1 MDKDAVQRDLKAFYR
16 KMPSE
21 KGKINLEKLAVLYK
35 KYKGHDISVSL
46 LENKFQEVEKDRNGA
61 TTLESFMDIFGKIFG
76 VFEEAEMELTPGQR
90 EIILKIFK
98 ICDYRGTGKIDKDG
112 LKQGMDAFGTK
123 MDDSQ
128 IDMLYTLLD
137 PTELGYIEYN
147 TFIKGM
153 VPYLQSTDAD
163 GEEAIRQNLHEVF
176 QKKKKKKFEKIFLKK
191 KNTMNS
197 SEIEKALNEFSVSL
211 TPDEIKEL
219 MKQVPS
225 NDEVGFDKFYGM
237 MDNLEKQKK
246 VKVDLKGAKAK
257 EYKQPAHRK
266 LHKQQSWEKITEGEE
281 QRIENVFGHYDVNKD
296 GYLSKA
302 VMLKAV
308 KENALG
314 GGRNL
319 KDDSLEKIFENNK
332 ILDNEGNADFEHFK
346 KACAYL
352 SYYHS
357 NDKKHAVN
365 EVVTPSGHF
374 TSVSEV
380 DSGSSFINLDSVK
393 RNSVI
398 SQTASLDALK
408 KTHEVLQSQLDDAE
422 MKLRNVEE
430 EKKQTNYRSCKHKE
444 RISSFR
450 RCKSTTQFTCYS
462 I

>member
-176 QKKKKKKFEKIFLKK
+176 SRKKK
-191 KNTMNS
+191 
-197 SEIEKALNEFSVSL
+197 
-211 TPDEIKEL
+211 
-219 MKQVPS
+219 
-225 NDEVGFDKFYGM
+225 
-237 MDNLEKQKK
+237 
-246 VKVDLKGAKAK
+246 
-257 EYKQPAHRK
+257 
-266 LHKQQSWEKITEGEE
+266 
-281 QRIENVFGHYDVNKD
+281 
-296 GYLSKA
+296 
-302 VMLKAV
+302 
-308 KENALG
+308 
-314 GGRNL
+314 RNL
-319 KDDSLEKIFENNK
+319 K
-332 ILDNEGNADFEHFK
+332 
-346 KACAYL
+346 
-352 SYYHS
+352 
-357 NDKKHAVN
+357 
-365 EVVTPSGHF
+365 
-374 TSVSEV
+374 
-380 DSGSSFINLDSVK
+380 
-393 RNSVI
+393 R
-398 SQTASLDALK
+398 
-408 KTHEVLQSQLDDAE
+408 
-422 MKLRNVEE
+422 
-430 EKKQTNYRSCKHKE
+430 
-444 RISSFR
+444 
-450 RCKSTTQFTCYS
+450 YS
-462 I
+462 